1 LESIPGEKYQYS
13 NLGMALLAYI
23 VFKIESRDYESL
35 LQEDIFK
42 PLKMEHSTTQRDL
55 VKYFLVQGYN
65 WKGKLTVNWDMAEIK
80 GAGAIL
86 SSVSDLAKYLMWN
99 FKALNN
105 QLTLMKQ
112 STKTI
117 NENLEIAI
125 RWRILK
131 NKTPKPFLRHNGGT
145 GGYKSS
151 MAINLDNKT
160 AIIILTNIGATNN
173 PKKELIDNLCFDL
186 MKFLVK

>member
-1 LESIPGEKYQYS
+1 
-13 NLGMALLAYI
+13 MALLAYI

-125 RWRILK
+125 R
-131 NKTPKPFLRHNGGT
+131 
-145 GGYKSS
+145 
-151 MAINLDNKT
+151 
-160 AIIILTNIGATNN
+160 
-173 PKKELIDNLCFDL
+173 
-186 MKFLVK
+186 